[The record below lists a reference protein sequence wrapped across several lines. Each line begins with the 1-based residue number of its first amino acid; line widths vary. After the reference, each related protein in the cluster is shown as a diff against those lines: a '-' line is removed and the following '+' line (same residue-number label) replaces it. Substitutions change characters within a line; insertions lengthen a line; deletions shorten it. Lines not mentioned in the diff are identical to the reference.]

1 MFLWEHA
8 FLNAITPKEID
19 MKNKDKSMMPN
30 QEEARRK
37 RLKQLRNWG
46 ILIAVVLIIIGAV
59 NLFQFLTR
67 TSSVT
72 ALSLPCYAHQDVTV
86 FQDGV
91 LYYDGASIHFVNAG
105 GGIEWSYPVG
115 DGASFSVS
123 EDHLIIW
130 SGTQLFIVNAK
141 GKPTYNESMSAPIQF
156 ARIGKKYA
164 VIITGDDLKPTMIL
178 TDLEG
183 THLDTE
189 TRDYEGMLFLDC
201 GFYGAND
208 EYLWNLTYDL
218 YNPAIAT
225 IMHTYQVGQMFTG
238 DVNLGEHL
246 AYKVI
251 YADNLLNVFTTQQMY
266 IYDYKGVQNVN
277 DTMLVYGWKYLD
289 HAAPERGATQ
299 FLLAPTAQT
308 NAVQSITELRVF
320 SSSMD
325 RRYTLPS
332 ACVGAAI
339 DQGRLY
345 AFSDKYLYAG
355 QVNNQR
361 FYAHD
366 MNLPDDRSVTA
377 FVGLTNNGY
386 AIVISNNEVFSV
398 SLPK

>member
-1 MFLWEHA
+1 
-8 FLNAITPKEID
+8 
-19 MKNKDKSMMPN
+19 MKNKEKTLLPN
-30 QEEARRK
+30 QEEAQRK
-37 RLKQLRNWG
+37 RRQQLRNWL
-46 ILIAVVLIIIGAV
+46 ILIAVVLLIIGAV
-59 NLFQFLTR
+59 NLFQFFTR
-67 TSSVT
+67 TSTVS

-123 EDHLIIW
+123 EDHLVIW
-130 SGTQLFIVNAK
+130 AGTQLFIVDAK
-141 GKPTYNESMSAPIQF
+141 GKPSYNESMEAPIQF
-156 ARIGKKYA
+156 ARISKKYA
-164 VIITGDDLKPTMIL
+164 AVVTGE
-178 TDLEG
+178 DLEATLIVKDLQG
-183 THLDTE
+183 TQVDE
-189 TRDYEGMLFLDC
+189 EYEAYDGMLILDC
-201 GFYGAND
+201 GFYGSNN
-208 EYLWNLTYDL
+208 EYMWTLSYDV

-225 IMHTYQVGQMFTG
+225 IMHTYQVGQMTTG
-238 DVNLGEHL
+238 EVNLGEHL

-299 FLLAPTAQT
+299 YLLAPTAQT
-308 NAVQSITELRVF
+308 SSVQSITELRVF
-320 SSSMD
+320 SSTLD

-332 ACVGAAI
+332 SCVGAAI
-339 DQGRLY
+339 DKGRLF
-345 AFSDKYLYAG
+345 AFSDSYLYAG
-355 QVNNQR
+355 SVSSQR

-366 MNLPDDRSVTA
+366 MNLPDDRTVTS

-386 AIVISNNEVFSV
+386 AVVISNNEVFSV

>member
-1 MFLWEHA
+1 MQS
-8 FLNAITPKEID
+8 
-19 MKNKDKSMMPN
+19 KNKTLIPD
-30 QEEARRK
+30 QEATKRK
-37 RLKQLRNWG
+37 RSKQLRNWF
-46 ILIAVVLIIIGAV
+46 ILIAVVLLIIGAV
-59 NLFQFLTR
+59 NLFNFFTR
-67 TSSVT
+67 TSTVT

-123 EDHLIIW
+123 EDHLVIW
-130 SGTQLFIVNAK
+130 AGTQLFIVDAK
-141 GKPTYNESMSAPIQF
+141 GKPSYNESMEAPIQF

-164 VIITGDDLKPTMIL
+164 AVVTGDDLKATL
-178 TDLEG
+178 TVKDLQG
-183 THLDTE
+183 TQVDAETE
-189 TRDYEGMLFLDC
+189 AFDGMLILDC
-201 GFYGAND
+201 GFYGSNN
-208 EYLWNLTYDL
+208 EYMWTLSYDV

-225 IMHTYQVGQMFTG
+225 IMHTYQVGQMNTG
-238 DVNLGEHL
+238 EVNLGEHL

-289 HAAPERGATQ
+289 HAVPDRGATQ

-308 NAVQSITELRVF
+308 SAVQSITELRVF
-320 SSSMD
+320 TSALD

-332 ACVGAAI
+332 SCVGAAI
-339 DQGRLY
+339 DAGRIF
-345 AFSDKYLYAG
+345 AFSDNYLYAG
-355 QVNNQR
+355 NVSSQR

-366 MNLPDDRSVTA
+366 MNLPDDRLVTS

>member
-1 MFLWEHA
+1 MQS
-8 FLNAITPKEID
+8 KS
-19 MKNKDKSMMPN
+19 KNLIPD
-30 QEEARRK
+30 EEAIKRK
-37 RLKQLRNWG
+37 RRKQLRNWI
-46 ILIAVVLIIIGAV
+46 ILIVVVLSIIGIV
-59 NLFQFLTR
+59 NLISFLGR
-67 TSSVT
+67 TTTVK
-72 ALSLPCYAHQDVTV
+72 ALSLPCYAHQDVTA

-123 EDHLIIW
+123 EDHLVIW
-130 SGTQLFIVNAK
+130 AGTQLFIVDAK
-141 GKPTYNESMSAPIQF
+141 GKPSYNESMEAPIQF

-164 VIITGDDLKPTMIL
+164 AVITGDDLKSTL
-178 TDLEG
+178 TVKDLQG
-183 THLDTE
+183 TQVDDETE
-189 TRDYEGMLFLDC
+189 AFDGMLLLDC
-201 GFYGAND
+201 GFYGANN
-208 EYLWNLTYDL
+208 EYMWTLAYDV

-225 IMHTYQVGQMFTG
+225 IMHTYQVGSMNTG
-238 DVNLGEHL
+238 EVNLGEHL

-251 YADNLLNVFTTQQMY
+251 YADQMLNVFTTQQMY
-266 IYDYKGVQNVN
+266 IYDYKGAQNVN

-289 HAAPERGATQ
+289 HAIPDRGATQ

-308 NAVQSITELRVF
+308 SSVQSITELRVF
-320 SSSMD
+320 SSTLD

>member
-1 MFLWEHA
+1 MQS
-8 FLNAITPKEID
+8 
-19 MKNKDKSMMPN
+19 KNKTLIPD
-30 QEEARRK
+30 QEATKRK
-37 RLKQLRNWG
+37 RRKQLRNWI
-46 ILIAVVLIIIGAV
+46 ILIAVVLLIIGAV
-59 NLFQFLTR
+59 NLFNFFTR
-67 TSSVT
+67 TSTVT

-123 EDHLIIW
+123 EDHLVIW
-130 SGTQLFIVNAK
+130 AGTQLFIVDAK
-141 GKPTYNESMSAPIQF
+141 GKPSYNESMEAPIQF

-164 VIITGDDLKPTMIL
+164 AVVTGDDLKATL
-178 TDLEG
+178 TVKDLQG
-183 THLDTE
+183 TQVDAETE
-189 TRDYEGMLFLDC
+189 AFDGMLILDC
-201 GFYGAND
+201 GFYGSNN
-208 EYLWNLTYDL
+208 EYMWTLSYDV

-225 IMHTYQVGQMFTG
+225 IMHTYQVGQMNTG
-238 DVNLGEHL
+238 EVNLGEHL

-289 HAAPERGATQ
+289 HAVPDRGATQ

-308 NAVQSITELRVF
+308 SAVQSITELRVF
-320 SSSMD
+320 TSALD

-332 ACVGAAI
+332 SCVGAAI
-339 DQGRLY
+339 DAGRIF
-345 AFSDKYLYAG
+345 AFSDNYLYAG
-355 QVNNQR
+355 NVSSQR

-366 MNLPDDRSVTA
+366 MNLPDDRLVTS

>member
-1 MFLWEHA
+1 MQS
-8 FLNAITPKEID
+8 
-19 MKNKDKSMMPN
+19 KNKTLIPD
-30 QEEARRK
+30 QEATKRK
-37 RLKQLRNWG
+37 RRKQLRNWI
-46 ILIAVVLIIIGAV
+46 ILIAVVLLIIGAV
-59 NLFQFLTR
+59 NLFNFFTR
-67 TSSVT
+67 TSTVT

-123 EDHLIIW
+123 EDHLVIW
-130 SGTQLFIVNAK
+130 AGTQLFIVDAK
-141 GKPTYNESMSAPIQF
+141 GKPSYNESMEAPIQF

-164 VIITGDDLKPTMIL
+164 AVVTGDDLKATL
-178 TDLEG
+178 TVKDLQG
-183 THLDTE
+183 TQVDAETE
-189 TRDYEGMLFLDC
+189 AFDGMLILDC
-201 GFYGAND
+201 GFYGSNN
-208 EYLWNLTYDL
+208 EYMWALSYDV

-225 IMHTYQVGQMFTG
+225 IMHTYQVGQMNTG
-238 DVNLGEHL
+238 EVNLGEHL

-289 HAAPERGATQ
+289 HAVPDRGATQ

-308 NAVQSITELRVF
+308 SAVQSITELRVF
-320 SSSMD
+320 TSALD

-332 ACVGAAI
+332 SCVGAAI
-339 DQGRLY
+339 DAGRIF
-345 AFSDKYLYAG
+345 AFSDNYLYAG
-355 QVNNQR
+355 NVSSQR

-366 MNLPDDRSVTA
+366 MNLPDDRLVTS

>member
-1 MFLWEHA
+1 MQS
-8 FLNAITPKEID
+8 
-19 MKNKDKSMMPN
+19 KNKTLIPD
-30 QEEARRK
+30 QEATKRK
-37 RLKQLRNWG
+37 RRKQLRNWI
-46 ILIAVVLIIIGAV
+46 ILIAVVLLIIGAV
-59 NLFQFLTR
+59 NLFNFFTR
-67 TSSVT
+67 TSTVT

-123 EDHLIIW
+123 EDHLVIW
-130 SGTQLFIVNAK
+130 AGTQLFIVDAK
-141 GKPTYNESMSAPIQF
+141 GKPSYNESMEAPIQF

-164 VIITGDDLKPTMIL
+164 AVVTGDDLKATL
-178 TDLEG
+178 TVKDLQG
-183 THLDTE
+183 TQVDAETE
-189 TRDYEGMLFLDC
+189 AFDGMLILDC
-201 GFYGAND
+201 GFYGSNN
-208 EYLWNLTYDL
+208 EYMWALSYDV

-225 IMHTYQVGQMFTG
+225 IMHTYQVGQMNTG
-238 DVNLGEHL
+238 EVNLGEHL

-289 HAAPERGATQ
+289 HAVPDRGATQ

-308 NAVQSITELRVF
+308 SAVQSITELRVF
-320 SSSMD
+320 TSALD

-332 ACVGAAI
+332 SCVGAAI
-339 DQGRLY
+339 DSGRIF
-345 AFSDKYLYAG
+345 AFSDNYLYAG
-355 QVNNQR
+355 NVSSQR

-366 MNLPDDRSVTA
+366 MNLPDDRLVTSL
-377 FVGLTNNGY
+377 VGLTNNGY

>member
-1 MFLWEHA
+1 MQS
-8 FLNAITPKEID
+8 
-19 MKNKDKSMMPN
+19 KNKTLIPD
-30 QEEARRK
+30 QEATKRK
-37 RLKQLRNWG
+37 RSKQLRNWF
-46 ILIAVVLIIIGAV
+46 ILIAVVLLIIGAV
-59 NLFQFLTR
+59 NLFNFFTR
-67 TSSVT
+67 TSTVT

-123 EDHLIIW
+123 EDHLVIW
-130 SGTQLFIVNAK
+130 AGTQLFIVDAK
-141 GKPTYNESMSAPIQF
+141 GKPSYNESMEAPIQF

-164 VIITGDDLKPTMIL
+164 AVVTGDDLKATL
-178 TDLEG
+178 TVKDLQG
-183 THLDTE
+183 TQVDAETE
-189 TRDYEGMLFLDC
+189 AFDGMLILDC
-201 GFYGAND
+201 GFYGSNN
-208 EYLWNLTYDL
+208 EYMWTLSYDV

-225 IMHTYQVGQMFTG
+225 IMHTYQVGQMNTG
-238 DVNLGEHL
+238 EVNLGEHL

-289 HAAPERGATQ
+289 HAVPDRGTTQ

-308 NAVQSITELRVF
+308 SAVQSITELRVF
-320 SSSMD
+320 TSALD

-332 ACVGAAI
+332 SCVGAAI
-339 DQGRLY
+339 DSGRIF
-345 AFSDKYLYAG
+345 AFSDNYLYAG
-355 QVNNQR
+355 NVSSQR

-366 MNLPDDRSVTA
+366 MNLPDDRLVTA

>member
-1 MFLWEHA
+1 MQS
-8 FLNAITPKEID
+8 
-19 MKNKDKSMMPN
+19 KNKPFIAD
-30 QEEARRK
+30 QEAARK
-37 RLKQLRNWG
+37 RRRKQLRNWI
-46 ILIAVVLIIIGAV
+46 ILIAVVLLIIGAV
-59 NLFQFLTR
+59 NLFNYLTR
-67 TSSVT
+67 TSTVS

-123 EDHLIIW
+123 ENHLVIW
-130 SGTQLFIVNAK
+130 AGTQLFIVDAK
-141 GKPTYNESMSAPIQF
+141 GKPSYNESMEAPIQF

-164 VIITGDDLKPTMIL
+164 AVVTGDDLKATL
-178 TDLEG
+178 TVKDLQG
-183 THLDTE
+183 TQVDSETE
-189 TRDYEGMLFLDC
+189 AYDGMLLLDC
-201 GFYGAND
+201 GFYGSNN
-208 EYLWNLTYDL
+208 EYMWTLSYDV

-225 IMHTYQVGQMFTG
+225 IMHTYQVGQMNTG
-238 DVNLGEHL
+238 EVNLGEHL

-289 HAAPERGATQ
+289 HAVPDRGATQ

-308 NAVQSITELRVF
+308 SSVQSITELRVF
-320 SSSMD
+320 SSALD

-332 ACVGAAI
+332 SCVGAAI
-339 DQGRLY
+339 DDGRIF
-345 AFSDKYLYAG
+345 AFSDNYLYAG
-355 QVNNQR
+355 QVSSQR

-366 MNLPDDRSVTA
+366 MNLPDDRLVTS

-386 AIVISNNEVFSV
+386 AVVISNNEVYSV

>member
-1 MFLWEHA
+1 MQS
-8 FLNAITPKEID
+8 
-19 MKNKDKSMMPN
+19 KNKTLIPD
-30 QEEARRK
+30 EALLQRK
-37 RLKQLRNWG
+37 RCKQIRNWI
-46 ILIAVVLIIIGAV
+46 ILIAVVLSIIGIV
-59 NLFQFLTR
+59 NLVGFLTR
-67 TSSVT
+67 TSTVT
-72 ALSLPCYAHQDVTV
+72 TLSLPCYAHQDVTV

-123 EDHLIIW
+123 EDHLVIW
-130 SGTQLFIVNAK
+130 AGTQLFIVNAK
-141 GKPTYNESMSAPIQF
+141 GRPSYNESMEAPIQF

-164 VIITGDDLKPTMIL
+164 AIVTGDDLKSTL
-178 TDLEG
+178 TVTDLEG
-183 THLDTE
+183 TRVDRETE
-189 TRDYEGMLFLDC
+189 AFDGMLILDC
-201 GFYGAND
+201 GFYGANN
-208 EYLWNLTYDL
+208 EYMWSLVYDV
-218 YNPAIAT
+218 YNPAIAS
-225 IMHTYQVGQMFTG
+225 ILHTYQVGQMNTG
-238 DVNLGEHL
+238 EVNLGEHL

-251 YADNLLNVFTTQQMY
+251 FADNLINVFTTQQMY

-277 DTMLVYGWKYLD
+277 DTRLVYGWKYLG

-320 SSSMD
+320 SSALD

-339 DQGRLY
+339 DAGRIF
-345 AFSDKYLYAG
+345 AFSEKYLYAG
-355 QVNNQR
+355 NVSSQR

-366 MNLPDDRSVTA
+366 MKLPDGRPVTD

-386 AIVISNNEVFSV
+386 AVVISNNEVFSV

>member
-1 MFLWEHA
+1 MQS
-8 FLNAITPKEID
+8 
-19 MKNKDKSMMPN
+19 KNKTLIPD
-30 QEEARRK
+30 QEVLKRK
-37 RLKQLRNWG
+37 RRKQLRNWI
-46 ILIAVVLIIIGAV
+46 ILIAVVLAIIGIV
-59 NLFQFLTR
+59 NLFNFLTR
-67 TSSVT
+67 TSTVT

-123 EDHLIIW
+123 EDHLVIW
-130 SGTQLFIVNAK
+130 AGTQLFIVNAK
-141 GKPTYNESMSAPIQF
+141 GKSSYNNSMEAPIQF

-164 VIITGDDLKPTMIL
+164 AVVTGDDLKPVL
-178 TDLEG
+178 TVRDLEG
-183 THLDTE
+183 TQVDMEFEAFDGTL
-189 TRDYEGMLFLDC
+189 LLDC
-201 GFYGAND
+201 GFYGSNN
-208 EYLWNLTYDL
+208 EYMWVLAYDI
-218 YNPAIAT
+218 YNPAIST
-225 IMHTYQVGQMFTG
+225 IMYTYQVGAMNTG
-238 DVNLGEHL
+238 DVSLGEHL

-289 HAAPERGATQ
+289 HAAPDRGATQ

-308 NAVQSITELRVF
+308 SSVQSITELRVF
-320 SSSMD
+320 SSTLD

-332 ACVGAAI
+332 SCVGAALK
-339 DQGRLY
+339 DGRIF
-345 AFSDKYLYAG
+345 AFSENYLYAG
-355 QVNNQR
+355 QVSSQR

-366 MNLPDDRSVTA
+366 MNLPDDRLVTS
-377 FVGLTNNGY
+377 FVGLTDNGY

-398 SLPK
+398 SLPH

>member
-1 MFLWEHA
+1 MQS
-8 FLNAITPKEID
+8 
-19 MKNKDKSMMPN
+19 KNKTLIPD
-30 QEEARRK
+30 EELIKRKRRK
-37 RLKQLRNWG
+37 QVRNWI
-46 ILIAVVLIIIGAV
+46 ILIAVVLAIIGIV
-59 NLFQFLTR
+59 NLVSFFTR
-67 TSSVT
+67 TSTVT

-123 EDHLIIW
+123 EDHLVIW
-130 SGTQLFIVNAK
+130 AGTQLFIVNEK
-141 GKPTYNESMSAPIQF
+141 GKPSFNESMEAPVQF

-164 VIITGDDLKPTMIL
+164 AVVTGDDLKSSLII

-183 THLDTE
+183 SRLDSE
-189 TRDYEGMLFLDC
+189 FEAFDGMLLLDC
-201 GFYGAND
+201 GFFGSNN
-208 EYLWNLTYDL
+208 EYMWTLAYDV
-218 YNPAIAT
+218 YNPAIAS
-225 IMHTYQVGQMFTG
+225 ILHTYQVGQMNTG
-238 DVNLGEHL
+238 EVNLGEHL

-251 YADNLLNVFTTQQMY
+251 FADNLINVFTTQQMY

-289 HAAPERGATQ
+289 HALPERGATQ

-308 NAVQSITELRVF
+308 SAVQSITELRVF
-320 SSSMD
+320 SSTLD

-339 DQGRLY
+339 DKGRLF
-345 AFSDKYLYAG
+345 AFSEKYLYAG
-355 QVNNQR
+355 NVSSQR

-366 MNLPDDRSVTA
+366 MKLPDGRLVTD

-386 AIVISNNEVFSV
+386 AVVISNNEVFSV